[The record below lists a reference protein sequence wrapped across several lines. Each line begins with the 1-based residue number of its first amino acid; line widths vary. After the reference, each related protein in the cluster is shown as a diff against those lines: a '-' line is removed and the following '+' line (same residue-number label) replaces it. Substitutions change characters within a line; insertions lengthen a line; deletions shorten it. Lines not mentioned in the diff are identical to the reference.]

1 MDIEFI
7 KTVHKEN
14 RNFIDFITN
23 IKYTYPVER
32 LRKDIEEIYI
42 KAGKPLFIKT
52 IEKNIIYDNLD
63 EWNDFIKPDNFVLR
77 VISNGVLE
85 FKEGC
90 VSNSN
95 SNSIEEYDINQ
106 YIEMIIEFYQE
117 LTECIETRIDAE
129 VYLKV
134 KEITEGHINFYNDV
148 FVQYCPIYGV
158 VHFNK
163 EKCINLMKRSNNIA
177 FSVESPL
184 YTIGRRTYITQVLQ
198 EWGNIIDSKK
208 RNEIVELNIR
218 CDRKQIDFK
227 YYPSKDFELYSRNM
241 LSGYAPHSKI
251 TTVIDAILH
260 TADCEYLMPENPR
273 KIYID
278 LHYCPYEYGPCVF
291 NLTPL

>member
-7 KTVHKEN
+7 KAVEKER

-32 LRKDIEEIYI
+32 LKKDIKEIYD
-42 KAGKPLFIKT
+42 KAGKPLFIRT

-63 EWNDFIKPDNFVLR
+63 EWNDFVKPDNFVLR
-77 VISNGVLE
+77 VISKRALE

-90 VSNSN
+90 ISQNM
-95 SNSIEEYDINQ
+95 IEEYNINT

-117 LTECIETRIDAE
+117 LMDCIETRIDAE

-134 KEITEGHINFYNDV
+134 KDLTEGHINFYNDV

-163 EKCINLMKRSNNIA
+163 EKCINLMKRSDNSFISKNPYYS
-177 FSVESPL
+177 F
-184 YTIGRRTYITQVLQ
+184 GRKTYITQILQ
-198 EWGNIIDSKK
+198 EWGNIIDSQK
-208 RNEIVELNIR
+208 RNEIVEVSINVN
-218 CDRKQIDFK
+218 RKQIDFK
-227 YYPSKDFELYSRNM
+227 YYPSILFESYSRSM
-241 LSGYAPHSKI
+241 LSVYKKCSR
-251 TTVIDAILH
+251 TTSVIDTVLH
-260 TADCEYLMPENPR
+260 TADCDFITPDNPR

-278 LHYCPYEYGPCVF
+278 LNYCPYEHGPCVF
-291 NLTPL
+291 DLVKM

>member
-1 MDIEFI
+1 M
-7 KTVHKEN
+7 TVELFKAAHKEN

-32 LRKDIEEIYI
+32 LRKDIEEIYV
-42 KAGKPLFIKT
+42 KAEKPLFNNS

-77 VISNGVLE
+77 VISNGALE
-85 FKEGC
+85 IKKGC
-90 VSNSN
+90 VSASNSN
-95 SNSIEEYDINQ
+95 SMEEYDINQ

-134 KEITEGHINFYNDV
+134 KEITSHHINFYNDV

-158 VHFNK
+158 VHFNIS
-163 EKCINLMKRSNNIA
+163 KCVNLMKRSNNRTYSSITT
-177 FSVESPL
+177 FYSF
-184 YTIGRRTYITQVLQ
+184 GRKTYITQILQ
-198 EWGNIIDSKK
+198 EWGNIMDSQK
-208 RNEIVELNIR
+208 RDEIVELNIR

-227 YYPSKDFELYSRNM
+227 YHPSKDFESYSRSM
-241 LSGYAPHSKI
+241 LSVYPNCSRIFNAVKALI
-251 TTVIDAILH
+251 DTVSSDFINTEH
-260 TADCEYLMPENPR
+260 PR

-278 LHYCPYEYGPCVF
+278 LHYCPYEHGPCVF
-291 NLTPL
+291 QLTPL